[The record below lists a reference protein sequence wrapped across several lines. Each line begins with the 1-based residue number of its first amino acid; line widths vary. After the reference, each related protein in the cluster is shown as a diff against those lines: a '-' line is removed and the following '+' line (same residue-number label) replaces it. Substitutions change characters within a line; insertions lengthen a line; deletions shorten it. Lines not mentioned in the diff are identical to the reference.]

1 MADTPISFDECCR
14 IILVDWPWR
23 RESAAAELRN
33 YKRHL
38 LRLLTGEFGITWD
51 DTWVN
56 QPNLGPFG
64 LSCLACAMPRGYCGL
79 CSPWSSFLEYSPLE
93 GELQVIGR
101 HRPRLDERLN
111 ALQQEWAVLFRD
123 LLLLQWP
130 EAAGRQ
136 SSWARL
142 RALGLSDPLYED
154 DFF

>member
-14 IILVDWPWR
+14 IILADWPWR
-23 RESAAAELRN
+23 RQSAAAELRH
-33 YKRHL
+33 YKCHL
-38 LRLLTGEFGITWD
+38 LSLVTGEFGIIWD
-51 DTWVN
+51 DAWVD
-56 QPNLGPFG
+56 QPDLQSSG
-64 LSCLACAMPRGYCGL
+64 LSRLACAMPRGYRVL
-79 CSPWSSFLEYSPLE
+79 CSPWSGFLEYSPLE

-111 ALQQEWAVLFRD
+111 ALQQGWVVLFRD

-136 SSWARL
+136 ISWARL
-142 RALGLSDPLYED
+142 RALGLLDPLDED